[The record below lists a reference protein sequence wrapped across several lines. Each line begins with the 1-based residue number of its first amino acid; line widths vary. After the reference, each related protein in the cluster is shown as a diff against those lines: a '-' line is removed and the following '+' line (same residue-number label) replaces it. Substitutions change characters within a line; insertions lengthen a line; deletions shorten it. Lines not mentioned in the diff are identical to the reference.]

1 MALQETRAGPMRA
14 KAPLSTP
21 AIRRVLKWQAIV
33 TLAGALLAYGWG
45 GGHAAL
51 SAALGG
57 IVNISA
63 VVVFSVVYAISQPTS
78 RGGTVAALIRAEA
91 LKILAIVGQ
100 LGVILATYKA
110 IVPVVFFATFVLT
123 VLLFRLALLDRTDPT

>member
-1 MALQETRAGPMRA
+1 MRA
-14 KAPLSTP
+14 QAPLSTP

-33 TLAGALLAYGWG
+33 TVAGAVVAYGWG

-57 IVNISA
+57 IVNIAA
-63 VVVFSVVYAISQPTS
+63 VVVFAVVYTLSRPTT
-78 RGGTVAALIRAEA
+78 RGVTVAALIRAEA
-91 LKILAIVGQ
+91 LKILVIVGQ
-100 LGVILATYKA
+100 LWFVLTFYKA
-110 IVPVVFFATFVLT
+110 IVPVVFFATFVVT

>member
-1 MALQETRAGPMRA
+1 MKALQETRAGPMRA

-33 TLAGALLAYGWG
+33 TAAGAVLAYGWG

-57 IVNISA
+57 LVNLTA
-63 VVVFSVVYAISQPTS
+63 VVVFAVVYTLSRPTS

-91 LKILAIVGQ
+91 LKILVIVGQ
-100 LGVILATYKA
+100 LGLILATYKA
-110 IVPVVFFATFVLT
+110 IVPMAFFATFVIT
-123 VLLFRLALLDRTDPT
+123 VLLFRVALLDRN